1 MGSVLSIQ
9 ENIIIQNQNRTP
21 ANTEFMKIII
31 SFLLLFCS
39 TIILVNAQT
48 PSAIDLAKQQQI
60 NTAIQNA
67 RAEIK
72 TKGLNEATVITK
84 MREKGVDLNSPTI
97 INEDPNRIQRVFQE
111 VIKELEQLKIQ
122 TGTPSNNSTKVV
134 TEAVKGKV
142 DGAVTEE
149 KAKEIIENAL
159 EDVIRDPTE
168 NIEQRVKEGESVE
181 VAIAE
186 KLAEN
191 LSEEL
196 PSTTIYGQQIF
207 RDKQIS
213 QINKS
218 YDVKPPKSYVLGV
231 GDQVTI
237 SIFGNSLL
245 NEKYEI
251 AQDGFIRPPFM
262 RPIFLK
268 GISIENAEQILIRN
282 YQQRY
287 QFTPGQFA
295 VVLDVARTITINIVG
310 EVIEPGSYTIPA
322 TYTAVSALRFA
333 GGPSDIGSLRN
344 IELIKSDGKRQKLDL
359 YEYLQNPSIAYNF
372 FLEQNDFLYIPT
384 AKKVVGIRGAVK
396 RPLRYELL
404 EKENLLALIDYTGG
418 LNANAYRSNIQVK
431 RFENDRERIINVNLR
446 DLADKKQDFT
456 LLDDDEV
463 VINVIPKEFDNFVKI
478 DGAVQLPN
486 RYELLDSMRILD
498 LVQMAL
504 LEKEARTDVLFV
516 KRKRTDNTRQYIR
529 VNLDEALVNPNAANN
544 LLLQAEDEV
553 TVFLQSKYADF
564 ATVTV
569 SGAVRNP
576 IEFPFDISEN
586 LTLEDAILL
595 AGGLDPE
602 ANDYAYL
609 IRKNRTNLKEV
620 DYIRI
625 NVRQVMERPNSAENI
640 SLMPFDSI
648 TVLANPTFTDEF
660 QVQVQGEVRSPGA
673 IKYDKSLTLRDALT
687 LAGGLKLS
695 AAANQI
701 EVFRLIIG
709 EDETRTMVAQVEI
722 NENLE
727 LTSGIDFRLE
737 PFDLIVVRRKPNFE
751 LFKTVRLDGEVKFP
765 GTYALLDYNE
775 RIFSVIERSGG
786 LTNKAFMEG
795 ATLFRQEDNVGFVIF
810 QLDEVMRDKNSR
822 SNLILKEGDII
833 TIPEQR
839 DLVGII
845 GATKAPELY
854 PERLLDGKID
864 VPYHANKRAMFY
876 VNEYAAGISDNGKRS
891 LITVE
896 QPNGRIER
904 TVDLGIAKIYP
915 KVQRGSIIKVGVKP
929 PKEEDNL
936 PEAER
941 EPVNWGQVVKDT
953 LAQVTT
959 VLSLVLLIQRL

>member
-1 MGSVLSIQ
+1 MSYVVRPRKYDYPKS
-9 ENIIIQNQNRTP
+9 NRTL

-31 SFLLLFCS
+31 SFLLLFCL
-39 TIILVNAQT
+39 TVTLVNAQT
-48 PSAIDLAKQQQI
+48 PSAADLSKQQQI
-60 NTAIQNA
+60 STAIQNG

-72 TKGLNEATVITK
+72 AKGLNEATVITK
-84 MREKGVDLNSPTI
+84 MKEKGIDLNSPTI
-97 INEDPNRIQRVFQE
+97 VNEDPLRIQRIFQE
-111 VIKELEQLKIQ
+111 VIAELERMSPP
-122 TGTPSNNSTKVV
+122 TTTSNNAPSSTKTP
-134 TEAVKGKV
+134 TEAIQNKLDNSNASEQKIEKIV
-142 DGAVTEE
+142 DEA
-149 KAKEIIENAL
+149 IE
-159 EDVIRDPTE
+159 D
-168 NIEQRVKEGESVE
+168 IEQSVREGESVE
-181 VAIAE
+181 VAVAEKIAE
-186 KLAEN
+186 NNVEKL
-191 LSEEL
+191 
-196 PSTTIYGQQIF
+196 PPPIIYGQQLF
-207 RDKQIS
+207 RDKDS
-213 QINKS
+213 PQINKS
-218 YDVKPPKSYVLGV
+218 YDVKPPKSYILGV
-231 GDQVTI
+231 GDEVTV

-251 AQDGFIRPPFM
+251 ASDGFIRPPYM

-268 GISIENAEQILIRN
+268 GISIEKAEQILIRN

-287 QFTPGQFA
+287 QFTPGQFSL
-295 VVLDVARTITINIVG
+295 VLDVARTITINIVG
-310 EVIEPGSYTIPA
+310 EVINPGSFTIPA

-359 YEYLQNPSIAYNF
+359 YQYLQNPSIVYDF
-372 FLEQNDFLYIPT
+372 FVEQNDFLYIPT
-384 AKKVVGIRGAVK
+384 AKKVVSIRGAVK

-404 EKENLLALIDYTGG
+404 DKENLLALIDYAGG
-418 LNANAYRSNIQVK
+418 LNANAYRSNIQIK
-431 RFENDRERIINVNLR
+431 RFENDRQRIINVNLR
-446 DLADKKQDFT
+446 ELEDKKQDFPI
-456 LLDDDEV
+456 LDNDEII
-463 VINVIPKEFDNFVKI
+463 INVIPKEFDNFVKI

-486 RYELLDSMRILD
+486 TYELLDSMRILD
-498 LVQMAL
+498 LVKMAL
-504 LEKEARTDVLFV
+504 LEKEARTDVIFV
-516 KRKRTDNTRQYIR
+516 KRRRTDSNRQYIR
-529 VNLDEALVNPNAANN
+529 VNLDEAIANPNDPNN
-544 LLLQAEDEV
+544 LLLQPEDEV

-564 ATVTV
+564 GTVSV

-586 LTLEDAILL
+586 LKVEDAILL

-609 IRKNRTNLKEV
+609 IRRNRTNLKQV
-620 DYIRI
+620 DYIRV

-640 SLMPFDSI
+640 SLMPFDAIS
-648 TVLANPTFTDEF
+648 VLANPTFTDEF
-660 QVQVQGEVRSPGA
+660 QIQVQGEVRSPGT

-687 LAGGLKLS
+687 LVGGLKLS

-709 EDETRTMVAQVEI
+709 EEETRTMVAQVEI

-727 LTSGIDFRLE
+727 LTSGIDFGLE

-751 LFKTVRLDGEVKFP
+751 LFKTIRLDGEVRFP

-775 RIFSVIERSGG
+775 RIFSVIERAGG
-786 LTNKAFMEG
+786 LTNRAFVEG

-810 QLDEVMRDKNSR
+810 QLDEVMKNKNSR

-864 VPYHANKRAMFY
+864 VPYHASKRAMFY

-904 TVDLGIAKIYP
+904 TVDLGIARIYP

-929 PKEEDNL
+929 PKEEDNIL
-936 PEAER
+936 EAER
-941 EPVNWGQVVKDT
+941 EPVNWGQVVRDT